1 MTKKRALIV
10 DDSRSAR
17 VILSRMLE
25 AYDLE
30 VDAAESAELALE
42 YLRQSRPDVIFMDH
56 LMPGMDGFQAIQAI
70 KSNPDTAMIPV
81 MMYTSQEGELY
92 VSQARALGAV
102 GVLPKTVKQGD
113 VSRVLYQLRLLP
125 ERREE
130 RTPLFAH
137 ESETAEQRPAG
148 SSRAQA
154 PGIQTARV
162 QPTGA
167 QNPRTQISRVEPPGH
182 AAHSQPAYA
191 QIADV
196 QMDRPGS
203 AIVGEIEMAVRN
215 AIAPALKEHSAEL
228 RRYIAA
234 SLEVLARRIAA
245 EHKTA
250 LPAPAS
256 APEFI
261 VEPQAPAVS
270 RATMGWPLVAAISA
284 IAILP
289 TVVLAVLYT
298 LTLQNTQAL
307 IKSNAHLAAFVEEQ
321 QSQLTTLQQAARNAA
336 VAAVDV
342 ATASASR
349 KVEREIV
356 PYGEA
361 PLAGA
366 RLERLRDL
374 VAELKAS
381 DFHGKL
387 KVATYVGEF
396 CLTGNGIEGYSMAA
410 DDLPV
415 KRCDLVGNPFDDS
428 LTNAQR
434 QSLGFANLISSV
446 GQQTGNAVTIEV
458 ANSGRLP
465 SIAYP
470 EGDGLAKATAGEW
483 NRVAMQNNRVE
494 FVPEAVGE

>member
-1 MTKKRALIV
+1 MTNKRALIV

-30 VDAAESAELALE
+30 VDAAESAEQALE

-130 RTPLFAH
+130 RTPLFNP
-137 ESETAEQRPAG
+137 ETDSAARRPA
-148 SSRAQA
+148 SQRTPAVR
-154 PGIQTARV
+154 PQTSA
-162 QPTGA
+162 
-167 QNPRTQISRVEPPGH
+167 GH
-182 AAHSQPAYA
+182 LVNAQPAHPTVSHTR
-191 QIADV
+191 IADV
-196 QMDRPGS
+196 QIDRPVGV
-203 AIVGEIEMAVRN
+203 VGEIETAVRS
-215 AIAPALKEHSAEL
+215 AIAPAIKEHNAEL

-234 SLEVLARRIAA
+234 SLEVLARRVAA
-245 EHKTA
+245 EYKSA
-250 LPAPAS
+250 LPPPAPTPQSIELQPVATQS
-256 APEFI
+256 A
-261 VEPQAPAVS
+261 AL
-270 RATMGWPLVAAISA
+270 RWPLLAAISA

-289 TVVLAVLYT
+289 TIVLAVLYT
-298 LTLQNTQAL
+298 RTLQTTQAL
-307 IKSNAHLAAFVEEQ
+307 TQSNAHLASVVEEQ
-321 QSQLTTLQQAARNAA
+321 QSQLASLQQAARDAA
-336 VAAVDV
+336 VAATAVTAV
-342 ATASASR
+342 SPAT
-349 KVEREIV
+349 KVTREAV

-361 PLAGA
+361 PLAGT
-366 RLERLRDL
+366 RLERLRELLAD
-374 VAELKAS
+374 LKAS
-381 DFHGKL
+381 GFRGKL
-387 KVATYVGEF
+387 KVASYVGEF

-410 DDLPV
+410 DELPV

-446 GQQTGNAVTIEV
+446 RQQTGDALTIEV
-458 ANSGRLP
+458 ANAGRLP
-465 SIAYP
+465 SVAYP
-470 EGDGLAKATAGEW
+470 EGDGLARATAGDW
-483 NRVAMQNNRVE
+483 NRIAAQNNRVE
-494 FVPEAVGE
+494 FVPEGAGG

>member
-1 MTKKRALIV
+1 MTNKRALIV

-30 VDAAESAELALE
+30 VDAAESAEQALE

-70 KSNPDTAMIPV
+70 KSNPETAMIPV

-130 RTPLFAH
+130 RTPLFTP
-137 ESETAEQRPAG
+137 ETSTAERRPAG
-148 SSRAQA
+148 PKTQSPRPQTSSGHVANAQ
-154 PGIQTARV
+154 P
-162 QPTGA
+162 A
-167 QNPRTQISRVEPPGH
+167 QSH
-182 AAHSQPAYA
+182 AAHA
-191 QIADV
+191 QISDV
-196 QMDRPGS
+196 QIERPV
-203 AIVGEIEMAVRN
+203 AVVGELEAAIRN

-234 SLEVLARRIAA
+234 SLEVLARRVTAD
-245 EHKTA
+245 HKPA
-250 LPAPAS
+250 SPPPSPAPETAELQPV
-256 APEFI
+256 A
-261 VEPQAPAVS
+261 VEA
-270 RATMGWPLVAAISA
+270 ATLRWPLLAAISA

-289 TVVLAVLYT
+289 TIVLAVLYT
-298 LTLQNTQAL
+298 RTLQTTQEL
-307 IKSNAHLAAFVEEQ
+307 TKSNAHLASVVEEQ
-321 QSQLTTLQQAARNAA
+321 QSQLATLQHAAARDAA
-336 VAAVDV
+336 VTAVAV
-342 ATASASR
+342 TTASHSTKAT
-349 KVEREIV
+349 RESV

-366 RLERLRDL
+366 RLERLRELIAD
-374 VAELKAS
+374 LKAS
-381 DFHGKL
+381 GFRGKL
-387 KVATYVGEF
+387 KVAAYVGEF

-446 GQQTGNAVTIEV
+446 RQQTGDALTIEV
-458 ANSGRLP
+458 VNAGRLP
-465 SIAYP
+465 SVTYP
-470 EGDGLAKATAGEW
+470 EGDGLARITAGEW
-483 NRVAMQNNRVE
+483 NRIAAQNNRVE
-494 FVPEAVGE
+494 FVPEALVSGETGIVMSDR